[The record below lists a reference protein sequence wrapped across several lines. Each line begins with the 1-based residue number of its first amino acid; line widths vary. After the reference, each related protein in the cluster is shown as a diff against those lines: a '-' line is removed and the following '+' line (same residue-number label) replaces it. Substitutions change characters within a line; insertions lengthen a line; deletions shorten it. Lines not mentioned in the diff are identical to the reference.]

1 MYIQHPLIR
10 PDVIEEREYQVNIAR
25 TCIEQ
30 SNLVVLPTGMGKTI
44 CALVVIA
51 DRLQK
56 FKDKIL
62 FLAPT
67 KPLVEQHAAFL
78 KEFLVVDPEQIIVF
92 TGEVSPA
99 KRNEMWNDG
108 QIIVSTPQVI
118 QNDLIAG
125 RISLSEVSLVIFDE
139 AHRAVGN
146 YAYVYIGKI
155 YPKQR
160 DENNLVLGM
169 TASPGNEAKKILK
182 VCKNLNIEGVE
193 IRSEYDPDVLPYVH
207 EIDLK
212 WVTVNV
218 PERVKQVVKL
228 LTRALNKHLKI
239 LYGFGLIRRPY
250 MTSTKELLM
259 AQKKIQGKMR
269 SKGKKPPQSLYHAA
283 VVQAAAI
290 KLNHA
295 IELAETQGIT
305 ALINYFDRMK
315 KEAESKGGSRTTKIL
330 VKNNNLQTA
339 MKLAESIELEHPK
352 IAKVTETVRKQLIAK
367 PTSRIIVFTHYRDT
381 SDMVETALNE
391 YPGLRAVRFV
401 GQASRGSDKGL
412 RQKEQ
417 VELIKKFKEGEYNIL
432 VATSVA
438 EEGLDI
444 PATDLVVF
452 YEPIPSEIRTIQRRG
467 RTGRKRPGKVIV
479 LITKQT
485 RDEAYFWS
493 SKGKEKRMK
502 RELEFLRS
510 ELSGKLK
517 VGIPKTSTDLIRP
530 RGPIYSIPDTENEV
544 KTNDILKDDLP
555 PEVNDIELSSTT
567 PEIEKVTEIED
578 IPERKKEGQLKLFDF
593 GEDEQVKKKQDQ
605 KVKMIIDH
613 REFNSNVVRR
623 LSQLDVLIQPEQLD
637 VGDFV
642 LSDRVGVERK
652 QTRDFL
658 SSLIDGRLFQQLK
671 RLRSAYIRPI
681 LIIEGDCLYTNRQ
694 ISSNAVN
701 GALASILADYNIP
714 VITTNTEFETVE
726 LLISIAKR
734 EQNEGRAVGIRGEKG
749 SMSEQERQQ
758 FIIEGLPNISAT
770 LAQRLLAHFGSVSAI
785 MQADMDEL
793 AEVKGIGEK
802 TAEEIKSIIDKG
814 YYTKVK

>member
-1 MYIQHPLIR
+1 MYIQHPLIQ

-25 TCIEQ
+25 TCTHQ

-44 CALVVIA
+44 CALIVIA

-56 FKDKIL
+56 FNDKIL

-78 KEFLVVDPEQIIVF
+78 KEFLIIDPEDIIVF
-92 TGEVSPA
+92 TGEVPPA

-108 QIIVSTPQVI
+108 RIIVSTPQVI

-125 RISLSEVSLVIFDE
+125 RIKLSEVSLVIFDE

-160 DENNLVLGM
+160 EENNLVLGM

-193 IRSEYDPDVLPYVH
+193 IRSEYDPDVLAYIH
-207 EIDLK
+207 DIDLK
-212 WVTVNV
+212 WVTVSV
-218 PERVKQVVKL
+218 PERVKEVVKL

-259 AQKKIQGKMR
+259 AQKRIQGKMR
-269 SKGKKPPQSLYHAA
+269 AKGRKPPQSLYHAA

-295 IELAETQGIT
+295 IELAETQGIN
-305 ALINYFDRMK
+305 ALRNYFERMR
-315 KEAESKGGSRTTKIL
+315 KEAESRSGSRTTKIL
-330 VKNNNLQTA
+330 IKNNNLKMA
-339 MKLAESIELEHPK
+339 MKLAEKIEFEHPK
-352 IAKVTETVRKQLIAK
+352 IAKVTEIVRKQLQVK
-367 PTSRIIVFTHYRDT
+367 PNSRIIVFTHYRDT
-381 SDMVETALNE
+381 SDLVETALNE
-391 YPGLRAVRFV
+391 FPGVRAVRFV
-401 GQASRGSDKGL
+401 GQASRGTDKGL

-417 VELIKKFKEGEYNIL
+417 VELIKKFKEGAYNIL

-467 RTGRKRPGKVIV
+467 RTGRKRPGKVFV

-510 ELSGKLK
+510 ELSGELK
-517 VGIPKTSTDLIRP
+517 VGVPKPPTDLIRP
-530 RGPIYSIPDTENEV
+530 RGPIFSIPEPENEIETDQV
-544 KTNDILKDDLP
+544 VKDDVM
-555 PEVNDIELSSTT
+555 PEVENLDLTTTT
-567 PEIEKVTEIED
+567 PDVEKISEVED
-578 IPERKKEGQLKLFDF
+578 IPEMKKEGQLKLFDF
-593 GEDEQVKKKQDQ
+593 GEDEKVKKKPNPRIS
-605 KVKMIIDH
+605 MIIDH
-613 REFNSNVVRR
+613 REFNSNAVRR
-623 LSQLDVLIQPEQLD
+623 LSQLDVLIKPEQLD
-637 VGDFV
+637 VGDFI

-652 QTRDFL
+652 QASDFL
-658 SSLIDGRLFQQLK
+658 SSLIDGRLFDQLK
-671 RLRSAYIRPI
+671 RLRSTYIRPI
-681 LIIEGDCLYTNRQ
+681 LIIEGDGLYTNRQ
-694 ISSNAVN
+694 ITSNAVN

-714 VITTNTEFETVE
+714 VITTKTEIETVE
-726 LLISIAKR
+726 LLISIARR
-734 EQNEGRAVGIRGEKG
+734 EQTDGRAVGLRGEKG
-749 SMSEQERQQ
+749 TMSVQERQQ

-770 LAQRLLAHFGSVSAI
+770 LAQRLLDHFGSVGAV
-785 MQADMDEL
+785 MMADVDEL
-793 AEVKGIGEK
+793 AKVKGIGRK
-802 TAEEIKSIIDKG
+802 TAEEIKGVIENKYFRG
-814 YYTKVK
+814 N

>member
-1 MYIQHPLIR
+1 MYIQHPLIQ

-25 TCIEQ
+25 TCTEH

-44 CALVVIA
+44 CALIVIA

-78 KEFLVVDPEQIIVF
+78 KEFLVTDPDNIIVF
-92 TGEVSPA
+92 TGEVPPA
-99 KRNEMWNDG
+99 KRNEMWNES

-125 RISLSEVSLVIFDE
+125 RINLSKTSLIIFDE
-139 AHRAVGN
+139 SHRAVGN
-146 YAYVYIGKI
+146 YAYVYIGKM

-160 DENNLVLGM
+160 EENNLVLGM
-169 TASPGNEAKKILK
+169 TASPGNEAKKILR

-207 EIDLK
+207 DIDLK
-212 WVTVNV
+212 WITVAV

-228 LTRALNKHLKI
+228 LTRVLNKHLKI

-250 MTSTKELLM
+250 MTSTKELLS
-259 AQKKIQGKMR
+259 AQKRIQGKMR
-269 SKGKKPPQSLYHAA
+269 SKGRKPPQSLYHAA

-295 IELAETQGIT
+295 IVLAETQGIN
-305 ALINYFDRMK
+305 ALRNYFDRMK
-315 KEAESKGGSRTTKIL
+315 KEAESRSGSRTTKSLI
-330 VKNNNLQTA
+330 KNTHLKSA
-339 MKLAESIELEHPK
+339 MKLADNLQLEHPK
-352 IAKVTETVRKQLIAK
+352 IAKVSEIVRKQLRAK
-367 PTSRIIVFTHYRDT
+367 PDSRIIVFTHYRDT
-381 SDMVETALNE
+381 SNMVETALNE
-391 YPGLRAVRFV
+391 FPGVRAVRFV
-401 GQASRGSDKGL
+401 GQASRGSDRGL
-412 RQKEQ
+412 KQKEQ
-417 VELIKKFKEGEYNIL
+417 VELIKQFKKGVYNIL

-467 RTGRKRPGKVIV
+467 RTGRKRPGKVII

-510 ELSGKLK
+510 QLAGKLK
-517 VGIPKTSTDLIRP
+517 IGAPKPPTDLIRP
-530 RGPIYSIPDTENEV
+530 RGPIFSIPETETELETNEV
-544 KTNDILKDDLP
+544 VKDDLP
-555 PEVNDIELSSTT
+555 TEVNNIELTTTT
-567 PEIEKVTEIED
+567 PEVEESLDLED
-578 IPERKKEGQLKLFDF
+578 TPEMKKDGQLKLFDF
-593 GEDEQVKKKQDQ
+593 GENEKVKKKPNSRIQ
-605 KVKMIIDH
+605 MIIDH
-613 REFNSNVVRR
+613 REFNSNVVRK
-623 LSQLDVLIQPEQLD
+623 LSQLDVLIKPEQLD

-652 QTRDFL
+652 QALDFL
-658 SSLIDGRLFQQLK
+658 SSMIDGRLFDQLK
-671 RLRSAYIRPI
+671 RLKSAYIRPI
-681 LIIEGDCLYTNRQ
+681 LIIEGDGLYTNRQ
-694 ISSNAVN
+694 INSNAVN
-701 GALASILADYNIP
+701 GALASILADYSIP
-714 VITTNTEFETVE
+714 VITTKTELETVE
-726 LLISIAKR
+726 LLISIARR
-734 EQNEGRAVGIRGEKG
+734 EQNEGRAVAIRGEKG
-749 SMSEQERQQ
+749 SMSMQERQQ
-758 FIIEGLPNISAT
+758 FLIEGLPNISAT
-770 LAQRLLAHFGSVSAI
+770 LAQRLLVHFGSVSAV
-785 MQADMDEL
+785 MQANVEEL
-793 AEVKGIGEK
+793 SNVKGIGKK
-802 TAEEIKSIIDKG
+802 TAEEIKSVIENG
-814 YYTKVK
+814 YFKES